1 MNIEQTIA
9 RITELT
15 SQQRHTM
22 RGNAVMKLAG
32 TDGKWI
38 KDAQAL
44 ITALDDF
51 DSGQERSHSAA
62 KLKRISELEGKTASE
77 RIFAAF
83 ELDQPSETD
92 EKLIRVLLD
101 NPGSTCAEL
110 SVKIGWHPQAWDMG
124 FGSLCSQRME
134 YLWPLEPLA
143 RVEKKG
149 FIRFLTVQ
157 QRGDDEV
164 IRYTMKPEAVEA
176 LARLGFR
183 AKR

>member
-1 MNIEQTIA
+1 MDIAKTIA
-9 RITELT
+9 GIPGFT
-15 SQQRHTM
+15 SQQRYTM
-22 RGNAVMKLAG
+22 RVNAVEKLAAA
-32 TDGKWI
+32 DAKWVAM
-38 KDAQAL
+38 AQEL
-44 ITALDDF
+44 LTALDEF
-51 DSGQERSHSAA
+51 DSGQKRIQNVA
-62 KLKRISELEGKTASE
+62 KVKRISELEGKTASE

-83 ELDQPSETD
+83 ELDHLSETD

-110 SVKIGWHPQAWDMG
+110 SVKIGWHPQTWDMG

-134 YLWPLEPLA
+134 YLWPLEPLV
-143 RVEKKG
+143 REEKKG

-157 QRGDDEV
+157 ERSNDEA

-176 LARLGFR
+176 LARLGFK